1 MKHLLDTSALLAHH
15 RQEPGW
21 EKVQAVFD
29 AVDGEPI
36 VASLSLTES
45 ARRLFELGAT
55 GEEALKTVADYRSLV
70 AEVVAID
77 AAIALEAFTLACRTT
92 ARLPLADALI
102 AAAAKSRGARL
113 VHRDAHMRCIPRDLL
128 DQLDLE
134 PPL

>member
-1 MKHLLDTSALLAHH
+1 MKHLLETSALLAHH

-92 ARLPLADALI
+92 CPTSAGRRPDRSRSQMARGPIGSPRRPYALHP
-102 AAAAKSRGARL
+102 S
-113 VHRDAHMRCIPRDLL
+113 
-128 DQLDLE
+128 
-134 PPL
+134 